1 MNMKEIEITDK
12 EYKDIS
18 EMLCGC
24 ACYIV
29 LSNKGVVSHCETPM
43 FMSLI
48 TKVLKDM
55 YRKGEINDDTLM
67 YMIKFIKNSKNIS
80 KLTPDEIKDVLDN
93 MEDWEDNKNYY
104 GLK

>member
-1 MNMKEIEITDK
+1 MNMEEIVITDK

-48 TKVLKDM
+48 TKALKDL
-55 YRKGEINDDTLM
+55 YKEGEISDDTLM

-93 MEDWEDNKNYY
+93 MEGCEDNGK
-104 GLK
+104 

>member
-1 MNMKEIEITDK
+1 MNMKEIVITDK

-48 TKVLKDM
+48 TKALKDL
-55 YRKGEINDDTLM
+55 YKEGEISDDTLM

-93 MEDWEDNKNYY
+93 MED
-104 GLK
+104 

>member
-1 MNMKEIEITDK
+1 MNMEEIVITDK

-29 LSNKGVVSHCETPM
+29 LSTKGVVSHCETPM

-55 YRKGEINDDTLM
+55 YKEGEINDDILM
-67 YMIKFIKNSKNIS
+67 YMTKFIKNPGDASKFAS
-80 KLTPDEIKDVLDN
+80 DRIKDVLDN
-93 MEDWEDNKNYY
+93 MKGCEDSGK
-104 GLK
+104 

>member
-1 MNMKEIEITDK
+1 MNMEEIVITDK

-29 LSNKGVVSHCETPM
+29 LSNKGIVSHCETPM

-55 YRKGEINDDTLM
+55 YKEGEINDDILM
-67 YMIKFIKNSKNIS
+67 YMTKFIKNQGDARKFAS
-80 KLTPDEIKDVLDN
+80 DRIKDVLDN
-93 MEDWEDNKNYY
+93 MKGCEDNGK
-104 GLK
+104 

>member
-93 MEDWEDNKNYY
+93 MED
-104 GLK
+104 

>member
-1 MNMKEIEITDK
+1 MNMKEIEITDE
-12 EYKDIS
+12 EYRDIS

-29 LSNKGVVSHCETPM
+29 LSNKGVVSHCETSM

-48 TKVLKDM
+48 AKALTDLYKE
-55 YRKGEINDDTLM
+55 GEISDDTLM

-93 MEDWEDNKNYY
+93 MED
-104 GLK
+104 

>member
-1 MNMKEIEITDK
+1 MNMEEIVITDK

-55 YRKGEINDDTLM
+55 YKEGEINDDTLM
-67 YMIKFIKNSKNIS
+67 YMTKFIKNQVDASKFAS
-80 KLTPDEIKDVLDN
+80 DRIKDVLDN
-93 MEDWEDNKNYY
+93 MKGCEDNGK
-104 GLK
+104 

>member
-1 MNMKEIEITDK
+1 MNMKEIVITDK

-55 YRKGEINDDTLM
+55 YKEGEISDDTLM

-93 MEDWEDNKNYY
+93 MED
-104 GLK
+104 

>member
-1 MNMKEIEITDK
+1 MNMKEIVITDE

-29 LSNKGVVSHCETPM
+29 LSNKGVASHCETPM

-55 YRKGEINDDTLM
+55 YRKGEINDDILM
-67 YMIKFIKNSKNIS
+67 YMTKFIKNPINDIVKMEEYE
-80 KLTPDEIKDVLDN
+80 DEN
-93 MEDWEDNKNYY
+93 
-104 GLK
+104 

>member
-43 FMSLI
+43 FM
-48 TKVLKDM
+48 
-55 YRKGEINDDTLM
+55 
-67 YMIKFIKNSKNIS
+67 
-80 KLTPDEIKDVLDN
+80 
-93 MEDWEDNKNYY
+93 
-104 GLK
+104 

>member
-1 MNMKEIEITDK
+1 MNMKEIVITDK
-12 EYKDIS
+12 EYKDIN

-55 YRKGEINDDTLM
+55 YKKGEINDDILM
-67 YMIKFIKNSKNIS
+67 YMTKFIKNPIDADKFAS
-80 KLTPDEIKDVLDN
+80 DRIKDVLDN
-93 MEDWEDNKNYY
+93 MED
-104 GLK
+104 